1 MAFDRNKYMK
11 QYNRDNIVSILL
23 KFNKK
28 TEADVLE
35 QIEKQPNRQGYIKD
49 LIRRDMERSSEKA
62 ENYSAQKAE

>member
-62 ENYSAQKAE
+62 ENYSAKKAE

>member
-11 QYNRDNIVSILL
+11 KYNRDNIVSILL

-62 ENYSAQKAE
+62 EKYSAQKAE

>member
-28 TEADVLE
+28 TEADFLE

-62 ENYSAQKAE
+62 EKYSAPKAE

>member
-62 ENYSAQKAE
+62 EKYSAQKAE